1 MGVAAPRRLHHSDS
15 RDPKMIQ
22 PGDTLL
28 NGVTGEELTFLETAA
43 STGGEYVELMCTVRP
58 GGFVAAAHI
67 HPSQSETFTT
77 VEGSLDL
84 RIGRDHMRL
93 EAGEG
98 VTVLPGAPHKFWND
112 GAKPVVF
119 RCVVRPALQF
129 ESLIETMFTLA
140 AEGRTNRK
148 GMPNPVRMAAIA
160 RAHRDVIRLAGVP
173 VWMQDAGTL
182 AAMPL
187 AHLLGYATP
196 RPQAARGRNPIL
208 AS

>member
-1 MGVAAPRRLHHSDS
+1 
-15 RDPKMIQ
+15 MIK
-22 PGDTLL
+22 PGDTLF
-28 NGVTGEELTFLETAA
+28 NTVTGEELTFFETAA

-67 HPSQSETFTT
+67 HPSQSEEFTT
-77 VEGSLDL
+77 VEGTLDL
-84 RIGRDHMRL
+84 RAGRNRMRL
-93 EAGEG
+93 EAGESAIVEPG
-98 VTVLPGAPHKFWND
+98 VPHRFWND
-112 GAKPVVF
+112 GDQPVVF

-148 GMPNPVRMAAIA
+148 GMPNPVRMATIA

-173 VWMQDAGTL
+173 AWLQDLGTL

-187 AHLLGYATP
+187 ARVCGYTTARP
-196 RPQAARGRNPIL
+196 RPAHGRNPIA

>member
-1 MGVAAPRRLHHSDS
+1 
-15 RDPKMIQ
+15 MIK
-22 PGDTLL
+22 PGDTLF
-28 NGVTGEELTFLETAA
+28 NHVTGEELTFFKTAA
-43 STGGEYVELMCTVRP
+43 STDGEYVELMCTVRP

-77 VEGSLDL
+77 VDGTLDL
-84 RIGRDHMRL
+84 RVGRDRMRL
-93 EAGEG
+93 EPGESAI
-98 VTVLPGAPHKFWND
+98 VAPGTPHRFWND
-112 GAKPVVF
+112 GAKPAVF

-173 VWMQDAGTL
+173 AWLQDIGTL
-182 AAMPL
+182 TAMPL
-187 AHLLGYATP
+187 AHVCGYTAP
-196 RPQAARGRNPIL
+196 RPQPARGHNAIL